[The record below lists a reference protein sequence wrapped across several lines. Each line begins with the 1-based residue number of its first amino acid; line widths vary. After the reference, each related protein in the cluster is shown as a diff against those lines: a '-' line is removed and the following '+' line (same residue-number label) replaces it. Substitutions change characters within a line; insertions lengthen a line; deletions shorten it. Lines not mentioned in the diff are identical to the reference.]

1 MDHIKMSLKQN
12 KNPQKT
18 QKWLHV
24 FFPKKNTKK
33 TPDYASGGSFIKYGD
48 FFCIFGNIF
57 LLFGGFLY
65 YLRAFLQ

>member
-24 FFPKKNTKK
+24 FFPKKIQKRPQIMPQGEVLSNMGIFFVFLGIFF
-33 TPDYASGGSFIKYGD
+33 YYSGD
-48 FFCIFGNIF
+48 FCII
-57 LLFGGFLY
+57 
-65 YLRAFLQ
+65 